1 MNVSLEQIDLLRK
14 RANISYEQAKEVL
27 EKFDGDV
34 IEALVYLEKNKK
46 TNEDFGCESKFFDKI
61 KVLIRKGNKTKVVVR
76 KKEDTV
82 LKAPV
87 NVIIL
92 CTVLAFPVA
101 IVATILALIT
111 KHSIRIEKNS
121 GEDSKIN
128 DILNKVS
135 TKVNNIVDDLSE
147 EKEVSN

>member
-14 RANISYEQAKEVL
+14 RANVSYEEAKEVL

-46 TNEDFGCESKFFDKI
+46 INEDSCCESKFFKKI
-61 KVLIRKGNKTKVVVR
+61 KMLIRKGNKTKVVVR
-76 KKEDTV
+76 KKEETV
-82 LKAPV
+82 LKVPV
-87 NVIIL
+87 NVVIL

-101 IVATILALIT
+101 IVATILALVT
-111 KHSIRIEKNS
+111 KHSIRIEKKS
-121 GEDSKIN
+121 GEESKVN

-135 TKVNNIVDDLSE
+135 TKVNDIVDDLSE
-147 EKEVSN
+147 EKEAYN